1 MLEHRQGNIALY
13 LIAFSQQIR
22 KKKRQSTCGTL
33 SPLVPTKVLGWLE
46 IKFHWHII
54 STFFFFKE
62 WFAHIF
68 LPSLSA
74 GSNK

>member
-22 KKKRQSTCGTL
+22 GKKDRVHVVPCLHWYQPRYLVGWKYSFTGTL
-33 SPLVPTKVLGWLE
+33 FLL
-46 IKFHWHII
+46 
-54 STFFFFKE
+54 FFFKE

>member
-1 MLEHRQGNIALY
+1 MLEHRQGSIALY

-54 STFFFFKE
+54 STFFLKNGLHTFSSFSVSRE
-62 WFAHIF
+62 
-68 LPSLSA
+68 
-74 GSNK
+74 